1 MNTHQHTTPLRKTLA
16 LAGLGA
22 LLACGLAACRE
33 ERTDDTPH
41 QFLPDMDDSPKF
53 KPQTQTEF
61 FTDGRAMRPAVKGAV
76 AFGDSMRTED
86 ISRAKY
92 RRDVPEMWDG
102 VDPTGKPLAEGEK
115 SFVAKI
121 PGAALDEFKALRSDR
136 GETFESDAAAMRAMI
151 NRGQERFNIYCSVC
165 HGFKGEGGDPKN
177 LKGGVVGQRWL
188 SPVPSYHDP
197 KYSDSKVKT
206 GQDGYIFSVIR
217 NGVPDTEGKPL
228 KMPSYAD
235 KVGELDAWAIVA
247 YVRVLQRSWHEP
259 AAGTNSAPASS
270 PAASQPAP
278 TTNTP
283 EGRK

>member
-1 MNTHQHTTPLRKTLA
+1 
-16 LAGLGA
+16 
-22 LLACGLAACRE
+22 
-33 ERTDDTPH
+33 
-41 QFLPDMDDSPKF
+41 
-53 KPQTQTEF
+53 
-61 FTDGRAMRPAVKGAV
+61 
-76 AFGDSMRTED
+76 
-86 ISRAKY
+86 
-92 RRDVPEMWDG
+92 
-102 VDPTGKPLAEGEK
+102 
-115 SFVAKI
+115 
-121 PGAALDEFKALRSDR
+121 
-136 GETFESDAAAMRAMI
+136 MI